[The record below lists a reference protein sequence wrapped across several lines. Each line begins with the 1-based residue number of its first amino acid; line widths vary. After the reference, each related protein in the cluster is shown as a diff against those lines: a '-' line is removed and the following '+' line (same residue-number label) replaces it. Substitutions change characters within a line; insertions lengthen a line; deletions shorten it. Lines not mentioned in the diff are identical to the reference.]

1 MANYIIRRLL
11 ISVPVLFLVVTLVFF
26 VFQLIPGDPARMYAG
41 DEVTQAEVDAV
52 RKELGLDRPV
62 MVQYFSYLSRLA
74 QGDLGHS
81 FSYRQ
86 PVLSMIKRRF
96 GSTIQLSL
104 AAISLASVLGL
115 FMGTISAIFRGRLA
129 DYFFSVLAILGISI
143 PSFWLGL
150 LMMYFFSVTLG
161 VLPSAGKE
169 TWKHF
174 IMPVFSLSVFST
186 AFITRMTRSSLLETI
201 GEDYVRTARA
211 KGLGEYAVLVRHALR
226 NALLPIIIVVG
237 LRFGYMLGGAVITES
252 VFAWPGMG
260 QLFIAAVGAR
270 DIPMIQG
277 VLLVFAM
284 SFLLVNLAVDVA
296 YAFIDPRIRHE

>member
-1 MANYIIRRLL
+1 M
-11 ISVPVLFLVVTLVFF
+11 VTLVFL

-62 MVQYFSYLSRLA
+62 MVQYFSYLTRLE

-86 PVLSMIKRRF
+86 PVLIIIKRRF
-96 GSTIQLSL
+96 GSTIQLAL
-104 AAISLASVLGL
+104 GAISLAAVLGL

-211 KGLGEYAVLVRHALR
+211 KGLGEYAVLVRHA
-226 NALLPIIIVVG
+226 
-237 LRFGYMLGGAVITES
+237 
-252 VFAWPGMG
+252 
-260 QLFIAAVGAR
+260 
-270 DIPMIQG
+270 
-277 VLLVFAM
+277 
-284 SFLLVNLAVDVA
+284 
-296 YAFIDPRIRHE
+296 